1 MTTYQRLKAENAE
14 LKRQLLIVTQKPNS
28 AEAILIIK
36 QWKLYAD
43 IEKAMW
49 MGDSTT
55 ENKK

>member
-14 LKRQLLIVTQKPNS
+14 LKRQLLIVTQKPNR
-28 AEAILIIK
+28 AEATLIIK

-49 MGDSTT
+49 MGDSTI